1 MTDKLHYLTH
11 TGKIIPVSIADTFG
25 RRFRGLIGKREG
37 EYGLLLSPC
46 NSIHTFFMLYDLDA
60 IFLDKKNRIISIKR
74 YIKPFSVIPPIPKAC
89 KVLEFPS
96 SLHASE
102 SLKAGDKILLYSYPE
117 YNKCVSGI

>member
-1 MTDKLHYLTH
+1 M
-11 TGKIIPVSIADTFG
+11 
-25 RRFRGLIGKREG
+25 GKREG